1 MSTWRILEV
10 SVPVLPRLEEWLS
23 HTYSFSCWLNTDCK
37 REGPTLSAKFAVPWE
52 VLELPYLLH
61 TLSQYQGIAQSRHG
75 AVSAILGGGLELHHL
90 QLLGSKDLKGWQMVK
105 KQLNVHI
112 PILHILSFPELDRAL
127 STPLCFNTLS
137 PTIVYRWGMYGH
149 ETTLASQEGPSCAF
163 CKMFSMLKM
172 LAWLNMCLYFRCPK
186 FSLLN

>member
-61 TLSQYQGIAQSRHG
+61 TLSPLPGDCPVTARSCLGHTGRWLRAAPSPAVGQQGSERLANGQETAKRPYSHTAHTQFPWARQGTVHSTLFQHPQPNHRVPLRHVW
-75 AVSAILGGGLELHHL
+75 AWNNTCLTRRP
-90 QLLGSKDLKGWQMVK
+90 K
-105 KQLNVHI
+105 
-112 PILHILSFPELDRAL
+112 
-127 STPLCFNTLS
+127 LCFLQDVFNAKNACMAEHVS
-137 PTIVYRWGMYGH
+137 VFQM
-149 ETTLASQEGPSCAF
+149 SQI
-163 CKMFSMLKM
+163 
-172 LAWLNMCLYFRCPK
+172 
-186 FSLLN
+186 